1 MSGSGGAESRISVP
15 LLGQDP
21 EDEIDGLALAA
32 EAPKR
37 VGATANMLAT
47 STLSVH
53 GMTCGA
59 CVSSIENGLSS
70 QDGIASVK
78 VALLAEKAVIEYDPL
93 AWTPEKLAEEIED
106 MGFEAAPMRVAKSDT
121 VQLHIYGMT
130 CGSCVAA
137 IESALRAS
145 PGILSAVVS
154 LATER
159 ASVTY
164 DPSILA
170 GVRDIVE
177 LVEDTGFDAT
187 LAADENSAMQLK
199 SLARTK
205 EIAEW
210 RTAFIRAFS
219 FGLPV
224 FLLSMVCPMVSFLR
238 PLVNFRLLRGIYL
251 GDLACFFLTLPVQ
264 FGVGLPFYR
273 SAWRALKHK
282 SATMDVLVVLGTSAA
297 FTYSV
302 ASMLLAPLASDP
314 AYHPKVFYDTCTMLL
329 TFISLGRYLENI
341 AKGQTSTA
349 LSRLMSLAPSQAI
362 IYTDAPACTK
372 EKKVATELIQVG
384 DVVKIV
390 PGDKVPADGFVVRG
404 ESSVDESMVTGEVV
418 PVAKTVDSPVIGGT
432 VNGRG
437 TFDMRVTRAGKD
449 TALAQIVN
457 LVQDAQTSKAP
468 IQAFADTVAGY
479 FVPVVVSLGLSTFI
493 TWMIISHS
501 SHSLPHV
508 FHEEGAT
515 KFMVCLRLCISV
527 IVVACP
533 CALGLSTPT
542 AVMVGTGVGAQHG
555 ILIKGAGPLEAS
567 HKIDR
572 IVFDKTGTI
581 TLGKLDVVGVKWVDH
596 AESRRQSLEVDAAA
610 LGSPTGWQDDT
621 ILLFA
626 VAETKSEHPLAKAVA
641 RWGLRSLGLADVPS
655 SCQVQSFESVTGQGV
670 RCDVTGHFPSL
681 SPSAGTGTSTH
692 RIEIGSEAYLSSGCG
707 ASLPPGLVA
716 FRQREESLG
725 RTCIV
730 VAVDGTL
737 ACVVSLADQIKAEAR
752 QAVDAL
758 RAMGIE
764 VLLAT
769 GDQERTARAIADE
782 VGIAHA
788 DVQAGMSPNGKK
800 ALIQKLQQQGHR
812 VAMVG
817 DGVNDSPAL
826 ATADVGIAMC
836 TGTDIAIEAADVVL
850 MKADL
855 LDVVAALDLSRR
867 IFRQIRLNF
876 VWATIYNLV
885 GVPLAMGIF
894 LPWGIHL
901 HPMMA
906 GAAMAFSSV
915 SVVASSLTLRF
926 WRRPRLARRADDP
939 DRDAGEGTLAELGG
953 AVAQMTKAGWHVF
966 AARSPRG
973 SRSRFG
979 PGRLRDW
986 MRTRS
991 ERSEYGLL
999 AGTAALESLTDED
1012 GHDLE
1017 EGIPLV
1023 GAASPLVRNPGL
1035 MGA

>member
-1 MSGSGGAESRISVP
+1 
-15 LLGQDP
+15 
-21 EDEIDGLALAA
+21 
-32 EAPKR
+32 
-37 VGATANMLAT
+37 MLPSLRQQGELT
-47 STLSVH
+47 NGESVH
-53 GMTCGA
+53 C
-59 CVSSIENGLSS
+59 
-70 QDGIASVK
+70 
-78 VALLAEKAVIEYDPL
+78 
-93 AWTPEKLAEEIED
+93 
-106 MGFEAAPMRVAKSDT
+106 RR
-121 VQLHIYGMT
+121 
-130 CGSCVAA
+130 CGSCVAS
-137 IESALRAS
+137 IESALRAT
-145 PGILSAVVS
+145 PGIISAVVS

-159 ASVTY
+159 ASITY
-164 DPSILA
+164 DPTVLA

-177 LVEDTGFDAT
+177 LIEDTGFDAT

-205 EIAEW
+205 EITEW
-210 RTAFIRAFS
+210 RSAFIRAFS

-224 FLLSMVCPMVSFLR
+224 FLLSMVMPMSPFLR
-238 PLVNFRLLRGIYL
+238 PLVNFRLIRGIYL

-273 SAWRALKHK
+273 SAWRAIKHK

-302 ASMLLAPLASDP
+302 ASMLLAPFASDP

-390 PGDKVPADGFVVRG
+390 PGDKVPADGIVIRG
-404 ESSVDESMVTGEVV
+404 ESAVDESMVTGEVV
-418 PVAKTVDSPVIGGT
+418 PVAKSVDSTVIGGT

-457 LVQDAQTSKAP
+457 LVEDAQTSKAP

-479 FVPVVVSLGLSTFI
+479 FVPVVISLGLSTFI

-501 SHSLPHV
+501 SNSLPHV

-572 IVFDKTGTI
+572 IVLDKTGTI

-596 AESRRQSLEVDAAA
+596 AESRRTSLEVDAAT

-641 RWGLRSLGLADVPS
+641 RWGLRSLGLNEVPS
-655 SCQVQSFESVTGQGV
+655 SCQVESFESVTGQGV
-670 RCDVTGHFPSL
+670 RCDVTGHFPAL
-681 SPSAGTGTSTH
+681 SPNAGTGFSTH
-692 RIEIGSEAYLSSGCG
+692 RIEIGSEVYLSSTCG
-707 ASLPPGLVA
+707 VSLPASLEA
-716 FRQREESLG
+716 FREREEALG

-730 VAVDGTL
+730 VAVDGSL
-737 ACVVSLADQIKAEAR
+737 ACVVSLADQIKGEAR
-752 QAVDAL
+752 QAIDAL

-769 GDQERTARAIADE
+769 GDQERAARAIADE

-800 ALIQKLQQQGHR
+800 ALVEKLQKQGHR
-812 VAMVG
+812 VAMVSLVSSFMTLSETPVSDLLISRSGRRRRQRLASACSRGCRYRHVYRNRYRHRSRRCGPHEGGPARRRRGARPLSPHLPPDPPQFPVGDDLQPGRRPLG
-817 DGVNDSPAL
+817 DGHLPALGHSPAS
-826 ATADVGIAMC
+826 DDGRR
-836 TGTDIAIEAADVVL
+836 GHG
-850 MKADL
+850 L
-855 LDVVAALDLSRR
+855 LFSFGRR
-867 IFRQIRLNF
+867 
-876 VWATIYNLV
+876 
-885 GVPLAMGIF
+885 F
-894 LPWGIHL
+894 LPDSAL
-901 HPMMA
+901 LAPP
-906 GAAMAFSSV
+906 SPRPS
-915 SVVASSLTLRF
+915 R
-926 WRRPRLARRADDP
+926 RRPRSRCRRRHPGRARRRRRP
-939 DRDAGEGTLAELGG
+939 DGQSGLEPFCRSL
-953 AVAQMTKAGWHVF
+953 
-966 AARSPRG
+966 AAREPFALRTGPPARLDAQSVGPLRVRSARRQYWRCRPDGRRRPR
-973 SRSRFG
+973 S
-979 PGRLRDW
+979 
-986 MRTRS
+986 
-991 ERSEYGLL
+991 
-999 AGTAALESLTDED
+999 
-1012 GHDLE
+1012 
-1017 EGIPLV
+1017 
-1023 GAASPLVRNPGL
+1023 
-1035 MGA
+1035 

>member
-1 MSGSGGAESRISVP
+1 M
-15 LLGQDP
+15 
-21 EDEIDGLALAA
+21 
-32 EAPKR
+32 
-37 VGATANMLAT
+37 
-47 STLSVH
+47 
-53 GMTCGA
+53 
-59 CVSSIENGLSS
+59 
-70 QDGIASVK
+70 AS
-78 VALLAEKAVIEYDPL
+78 
-93 AWTPEKLAEEIED
+93 
-106 MGFEAAPMRVAKSDT
+106 
-121 VQLHIYGMT
+121 
-130 CGSCVAA
+130 
-137 IESALRAS
+137 IESALRAT
-145 PGILSAVVS
+145 PGIISAVVS

-159 ASVTY
+159 ASITY
-164 DPSILA
+164 DPTVLA

-177 LVEDTGFDAT
+177 LIEDTGFDAT

-205 EIAEW
+205 EITEW
-210 RTAFIRAFS
+210 RSAFIRAFS
-219 FGLPV
+219 FGFPV
-224 FLLSMVCPMVSFLR
+224 FLLSMVMPMTPFLR
-238 PLVNFRLLRGIYL
+238 PLVNFRLIRGIYL

-273 SAWRALKHK
+273 SAWRAIKHK

-302 ASMLLAPLASDP
+302 ASMLLAPFASDP

-390 PGDKVPADGFVVRG
+390 PGDKVPADGIVIRG
-404 ESSVDESMVTGEVV
+404 ESAVDESMVTGEVV
-418 PVAKTVDSPVIGGT
+418 PVAKSVDSTVIGGT

-457 LVQDAQTSKAP
+457 LVEDAQTSKAP

-479 FVPVVVSLGLSTFI
+479 FVPVVISLGLSTFI
-493 TWMIISHS
+493 TWMIISHLS
-501 SHSLPHV
+501 NSLPHV

-572 IVFDKTGTI
+572 IVLDKTGTI

-596 AESRRQSLEVDAAA
+596 AESRRTSLEVDAAT

-641 RWGLRSLGLADVPS
+641 RWGLRSLGLNEVPI
-655 SCQVQSFESVTGQGV
+655 SCQVESFESVTGQGV
-670 RCDVTGHFPSL
+670 RCDVTGHFPAL
-681 SPSAGTGTSTH
+681 SPNAGTGLSTH
-692 RIEIGSEAYLSSGCG
+692 RIEIGSEVYLSSTCG
-707 ASLPPGLVA
+707 VSLPASLEA
-716 FRQREESLG
+716 FREREEALG

-730 VAVDGTL
+730 VAVDGSL
-737 ACVVSLADQIKAEAR
+737 ACVVSLADQIKGEAR
-752 QAVDAL
+752 QAIDAL

-800 ALIQKLQQQGHR
+800 ALVEKLQKQGHR
-812 VAMVG
+812 VAMASLVSSFMTLSETLVSDLLFSRSGRRRRQRLASACSRGCRYRHVYRNRYRHRSRRCGPHEGGPARRRRGARPLSPHLPPDPPQLLVG
-817 DGVNDSPAL
+817 DDLQPGRRPLGDGHLPALGHSPASDDGRRGDGLLFSFGRRLLPHSPLL
-826 ATADVGIAMC
+826 APPSPRPA
-836 TGTDIAIEAADVVL
+836 
-850 MKADL
+850 
-855 LDVVAALDLSRR
+855 R
-867 IFRQIRLNF
+867 
-876 VWATIYNLV
+876 
-885 GVPLAMGIF
+885 
-894 LPWGIHL
+894 
-901 HPMMA
+901 
-906 GAAMAFSSV
+906 
-915 SVVASSLTLRF
+915 
-926 WRRPRLARRADDP
+926 RRPR
-939 DRDAGEGTLAELGG
+939 
-953 AVAQMTKAGWHVF
+953 
-966 AARSPRG
+966 PRC
-973 SRSRFG
+973 R
-979 PGRLRDW
+979 
-986 MRTRS
+986 
-991 ERSEYGLL
+991 
-999 AGTAALESLTDED
+999 
-1012 GHDLE
+1012 
-1017 EGIPLV
+1017 
-1023 GAASPLVRNPGL
+1023 
-1035 MGA
+1035 